1 MAVSFLLAAR
11 SRFSVFSVGDYRPAA
26 PQKWG
31 THISLILGA
40 VNLGLRGL
48 FLVLMLVLV
57 IVIESGPGGSI
68 TSRSTSTITK

>member
-31 THISLILGA
+31 THISLTFPE
-40 VNLGLRGL
+40 VNRGL
-48 FLVLMLVLV
+48 LGRDSLLPMLL
-57 IVIESGPGGSI
+57 IMILI
-68 TSRSTSTITK
+68 L